1 MEPMPVGVK
10 YQTKRSQTV
19 DAQDSSMEVGNS
31 ENPPKASCETRTEMK
46 MAVDD
51 QQLTANTEEEM
62 LEAFALYDKDGD
74 GLLTAEDVLRMF
86 DSLGL
91 GFTKEDIEIGISR
104 LARDGRKF
112 ITPAEFVSLVGQTIS
127 GPEISHILNGIFQ
140 SLDRSGDGQIDSKEL
155 ASRLSA
161 TVEPTTEQAAK
172 QLMELMDTDGD
183 ARVNRE
189 EFSHILTSG
198 FTHQ

>member
-1 MEPMPVGVK
+1 
-10 YQTKRSQTV
+10 
-19 DAQDSSMEVGNS
+19 
-31 ENPPKASCETRTEMK
+31 